1 MAIKYMFYVGLN
13 DKDTHVQTV
22 STLNAATIIQN
33 IFASYSCGVTITE
46 GKGVYVHENGDI
58 VTENT
63 LIVSV
68 YEFDGE
74 PEKPIGAICADLKKI
89 LNQESIAVERQETNS
104 MLY

>member
-1 MAIKYMFYVGLN
+1 MAIKYMFYVGFN

-74 PEKPIGAICADLKKI
+74 PEKPIKSICADLKKV
-89 LNQESIAVERQETNS
+89 LNQESIAVERQKTNS